1 MDIINL
7 SIFIVI
13 LINLGLVIFLF
24 YSKQLSKSNNY
35 FRYLGVGIILWC
47 ISMVGY
53 RTSNENSVI
62 TWAKLLYVSASFI
75 PSTFFI
81 FSLVFPNYS
90 INRFK
95 IFSIIVINIL
105 LIFIIVFGNNII
117 NDVYLFDNKE
127 NQIEFGKYYFL
138 YILYTL
144 SFFALAFRTL
154 MFKYFK
160 LQGVEQLQLKY
171 IIIGS
176 VFSANVAMIANLI
189 LPTLNIFKFNWLGQ
203 ISTMIWLIFVS
214 YAIVRYRLFDIK
226 YLYSKVIFYTIA
238 IIPPYLVFF
247 SLAYIYETN
256 FGTSLNTAAY
266 IVGIPI
272 AFFFAVFNKWLNNKL
287 EAYLFERILYKG
299 LNPYKVYNDFTKKSH
314 HIYDLENLYIKISEI
329 FDKYLGIKYFR
340 IITKNEI
347 YNDKFLEDLMVYWKN
362 SEFEQFILQEID
374 YIYRNKN
381 LEFYKVV
388 NKYMVDNNIAIIA
401 PLNIKN
407 ELLGIVIINNRENN
421 QYFDI
426 YDLEVI
432 ENFLSTMSLVV
443 QRITLYNQIEAQNA
457 NLSQDIDKATKKI
470 QKQVIDLEEA
480 LRKEKDMM
488 DILGH
493 ELRTPLS
500 TSRNAILLIDTLVNN
515 SQDGSIK
522 IDMIRK
528 YVDIAK
534 ENIRREVRLL
544 ETVLSST
551 RIENGKMQIIYAE
564 VEANDVVG
572 DSITSFQE
580 KAEQKGLKLK
590 MKVPKHKVYVK
601 VGREQIQEVIDNL
614 VSNAVKYTEKG
625 EIEVNLEENEDKV
638 IFAVKDTGIG
648 VPKEEIKNLGK
659 KFHRVD
665 MYVDS
670 SEERNGEVKIVRPGG
685 TGIGLYVSFELVKM
699 MGGKVEIES
708 EVAKGSTFKVIFPKF
723 SK

>member
-1 MDIINL
+1 MNKLNHIKKKLDVIDNISKVSYSELVEKILDIIVKEFELNGGIL
-7 SIFIVI
+7 LLVKNNHVYVEKITSNKASKKFISILNVPINKLKISLDSKSENFIVKC
-13 LINLGLVIFLF
+13 INNKEIIV
-24 YSKQLSKSNNY
+24 SNDLYN
-35 FRYLGVGIILWC
+35 FTKGVLNHTITKYATKITKTK
-47 ISMVGY
+47 ISMCFPIIHGEKVLGALY
-53 RTSNENSVI
+53 LANDKKFNSFEI
-62 TWAKLLYVSASFI
+62 MFLKLV
-75 PSTFFI
+75 
-81 FSLVFPNYS
+81 
-90 INRFK
+90 
-95 IFSIIVINIL
+95 
-105 LIFIIVFGNNII
+105 
-117 NDVYLFDNKE
+117 
-127 NQIEFGKYYFL
+127 
-138 YILYTL
+138 
-144 SFFALAFRTL
+144 
-154 MFKYFK
+154 
-160 LQGVEQLQLKY
+160 
-171 IIIGS
+171 
-176 VFSANVAMIANLI
+176 ANLI
-189 LPTLNIFKFNWLGQ
+189 GIA
-203 ISTMIWLIFVS
+203 LINARTFVHKEL
-214 YAIVRYRLFDIK
+214 AIK
-226 YLYSKVIFYTIA
+226 
-238 IIPPYLVFF
+238 
-247 SLAYIYETN
+247 
-256 FGTSLNTAAY
+256 
-266 IVGIPI
+266 
-272 AFFFAVFNKWLNNKL
+272 
-287 EAYLFERILYKG
+287 
-299 LNPYKVYNDFTKKSH
+299 
-314 HIYDLENLYIKISEI
+314 
-329 FDKYLGIKYFR
+329 
-340 IITKNEI
+340 
-347 YNDKFLEDLMVYWKN
+347 
-362 SEFEQFILQEID
+362 
-374 YIYRNKN
+374 
-381 LEFYKVV
+381 
-388 NKYMVDNNIAIIA
+388 
-401 PLNIKN
+401 
-407 ELLGIVIINNRENN
+407 
-421 QYFDI
+421 
-426 YDLEVI
+426 
-432 ENFLSTMSLVV
+432 
-443 QRITLYNQIEAQNA
+443 
-457 NLSQDIDKATKKI
+457 
-470 QKQVIDLEEA
+470 DLEEA

-625 EIEVNLEENEDKV
+625 EIEVSLEENEDKV